1 MREDKMSWKSR
12 SKVDNMP
19 MSEDFDLDIDDSK
32 VEILNNRI
40 YFYSD
45 VNEKSV
51 LSMNKHLQSL
61 HTKARVYAAQNGF
74 DNCYGSGQAFVNVQS
89 YGGSLMSGLSAM
101 DTILEIRQHM
111 PITTM
116 VDGYAASAAT
126 FITMVGT
133 RRLMR
138 RTSYMLVHQ
147 LSSGFWGKYEEMR
160 DEMRNLDMFMES
172 IRDAYGKYTKVPK
185 KEISQILKKDIW
197 WDAKT
202 CLDYGLIDEII

>member
-1 MREDKMSWKSR
+1 MRKEYFGRAKS
-12 SKVDNMP
+12 SKADNMP
-19 MSEDFDLDIDDSK
+19 VLEDFDLDIDDSK

-51 LSMNKHLQSL
+51 LSMNKHMQSL

-74 DNCYGSGQAFVNVQS
+74 DDCYGSGQAFINVQS

-101 DTILEIRQHM
+101 DTILEIKQHM
-111 PITTM
+111 PVTTV

-126 FITMVGT
+126 FISIVGT
-133 RRLMR
+133 KRLMR
-138 RTSYMLVHQ
+138 RTSYMLLHQ
-147 LSSGFWGKYEEMR
+147 LSSGFWGKYEDIL
-160 DEMRNLDMFMES
+160 DEVRNLDMFMDA

-197 WDAKT
+197 WDAKR
-202 CLDYGLIDEII
+202 CLEYGLVDEII